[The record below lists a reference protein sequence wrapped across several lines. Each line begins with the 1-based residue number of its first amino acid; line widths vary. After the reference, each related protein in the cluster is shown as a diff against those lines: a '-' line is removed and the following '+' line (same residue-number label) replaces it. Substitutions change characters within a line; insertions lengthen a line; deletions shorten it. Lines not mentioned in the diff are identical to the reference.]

1 MVFVS
6 AHLLQTNI
14 VFSLQAVTQLRFLIV
29 LKASLLMIL
38 PLYTP
43 AHFYL
48 CFQNITLKRST
59 SSCNFF
65 FGGGDFCTLE
75 GLHCSW
81 HFIHESQVMFAV
93 YSSRNPIIYQ
103 QWLKVLFLTLTLTCL
118 GRNSESQACQV
129 NGVPLSYDPPIV
141 LTLYGICKI
150 WARKAGK

>member
-6 AHLLQTNI
+6 AHLLQTHI

-65 FGGGDFCTLE
+65 GGGVTRRTSLLLA
-75 GLHCSW
+75 LH
-81 HFIHESQVMFAV
+81 ERQVMLTV

-118 GRNSESQACQV
+118 GRNSESQACQA

-141 LTLYGICKI
+141 LTLYGICKV
-150 WARKAGK
+150 WAKKAGK